1 MADTNTIIEVEDFDM
16 ALARLV
22 WVAKK
27 DTH

>member
-22 WVAKK
+22 WVAKNH
-27 DTH
+27 TH